1 MSTEAFK
8 IDDIISSVMK
18 EKLKRYLAGKIGS
31 EIVRQHHN
39 IKSGKKK
46 PVKEDEAP
54 TNAMGTSSSTSG
66 TGPIDTFD
74 PLLIVKLARRKRP
87 QEGPGLWYKK

>member
-1 MSTEAFK
+1 MDDK
-8 IDDIISSVMK
+8 HVKLDDIIASVMK
-18 EKLKRYLAGKIGS
+18 HKLKRYLAGKISS

-39 IKSGKKK
+39 MPKVSAKL
-46 PVKEDEAP
+46 KEDEGGP

-74 PLLIVKLARRKRP
+74 PLLKLKMARRK
-87 QEGPGLWYKK
+87 KAVV